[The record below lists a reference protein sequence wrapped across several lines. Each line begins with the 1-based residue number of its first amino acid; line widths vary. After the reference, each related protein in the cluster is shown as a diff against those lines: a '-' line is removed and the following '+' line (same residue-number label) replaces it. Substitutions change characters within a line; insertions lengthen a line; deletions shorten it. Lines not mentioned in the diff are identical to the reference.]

1 MPNEF
6 GAPRKMNRNITGT
19 IRKTDGAVWAGAA
32 VEFELERSSY
42 DDSAQ
47 YPMHVVRAV
56 ADENGEIA
64 LTLWINEEAL
74 RPSRYI
80 CTMPDGCQ
88 FRFTLPE
95 GVGDADLA
103 VLRES
108 AIEEDSPTQSTL
120 VAFLPAVRN
129 VAQEVVD
136 ESLVAVNAAIDAKA
150 DQTALNET
158 NATVD
163 QLIDDVEVL
172 SGRVDTK
179 AEQTALNFTNSDLAA
194 LHVEVEG
201 KAEQLA
207 LDTTNANVSD
217 LADSLFSANSSILSL
232 SNGLTAANTAIA
244 TKADQSA
251 LNTTNA
257 NVTTVT
263 NGLTAANTAIAAA
276 NTAIATKANQS
287 SLDTTNTDLNNLVLE
302 VDTKAKQISLDA
314 TDANV
319 AQLTGDLDALQ
330 IEVDDKASQ
339 ADLGITNLNVATL
352 DTELGTTNSNLAAA
366 NTAIAAA
373 NTAIATKANQ
383 SSLNTTNA
391 NVTTLTDGLAT
402 ANADIATRAR
412 QTALNTT
419 NSNVTALSAVVD
431 TKASEMALN
440 AAITN
445 LEDAITAAQT
455 TLETLID
462 QKADLA
468 HIHEASDIHGDT
480 ENAVGYFNSSGD
492 LTGSDQFVFA
502 GGMLGLGTAD
512 PEYTVDLR
520 HPNADGGNQSRV
532 TMILNSPGPIIQMN
546 ADPSSPSPATINMDG
561 GGGMVNTID
570 SDSLGILG
578 LGTEGL
584 TPAILFRTVNG
595 QLSFFGIKTGF
606 DEPNIHDFENGTFG
620 FYLQTSFIV
629 GGDPNDDTLYFVV
642 YNHFFKTIMFK

>member
-1 MPNEF
+1 M
-6 GAPRKMNRNITGT
+6 
-19 IRKTDGAVWAGAA
+19 
-32 VEFELERSSY
+32 
-42 DDSAQ
+42 
-47 YPMHVVRAV
+47 
-56 ADENGEIA
+56 
-64 LTLWINEEAL
+64 
-74 RPSRYI
+74 
-80 CTMPDGCQ
+80 
-88 FRFTLPE
+88 
-95 GVGDADLA
+95 
-103 VLRES
+103 
-108 AIEEDSPTQSTL
+108 
-120 VAFLPAVRN
+120 
-129 VAQEVVD
+129 
-136 ESLVAVNAAIDAKA
+136 
-150 DQTALNET
+150 
-158 NATVD
+158 
-163 QLIDDVEVL
+163 
-172 SGRVDTK
+172 
-179 AEQTALNFTNSDLAA
+179 
-194 LHVEVEG
+194 
-201 KAEQLA
+201 
-207 LDTTNANVSD
+207 
-217 LADSLFSANSSILSL
+217 
-232 SNGLTAANTAIA
+232 TAANTAIA
-244 TKADQSA
+244 TKANQSA

-263 NGLTAANTAIAAA
+263 NGLAAANTAIAAA
-276 NTAIATKANQS
+276 NTAIAAKANQS

-319 AQLTGDLDALQ
+319 AQLTGDLEALQ
-330 IEVDDKASQ
+330 LEVDDKASQ

-352 DTELGTTNSNLAAA
+352 DTELGTTNANL
-366 NTAIAAA
+366 AAA

-402 ANADIATRAR
+402 ANAEIAIRAR

-468 HIHEASDIHGDT
+468 HIHESSDIHGDT

-512 PEYTVDLR
+512 PEYTLDLR

-606 DEPNIHDFENGTFG
+606 DEPGIHDFENGTFG
-620 FYLQTSFIV
+620 FYLQTNLII

-642 YNHFFKTIMFK
+642 CNHFFKTIMFK

>member
-1 MPNEF
+1 
-6 GAPRKMNRNITGT
+6 MNRNITGT

-103 VLRES
+103 TLRES

-120 VAFLPAVRN
+120 VAFLPAVR
-129 VAQEVVD
+129 VEAQQVVD
-136 ESLVAVNAAIDAKA
+136 QAVVVLNAAIDAKA
-150 DQTALNET
+150 DQTALD
-158 NATVD
+158 TV
-163 QLIDDVEVL
+163 
-172 SGRVDTK
+172 SGDLAALDAEVDTK
-179 AEQTALNFTNSDLAA
+179 A
-194 LHVEVEG
+194 G
-201 KAEQLA
+201 QLA

-232 SNGLTAANTAIA
+232 SNGLTAANSAIA

-257 NVTTVT
+257 NVTTLT
-263 NGLTAANTAIAAA
+263 TGLAAA

-287 SLDTTNTDLNNLVLE
+287 SLNTTNSNLAALDAEVDSLVLE
-302 VDTKAKQISLDA
+302 LETKAKQISLDA

-319 AQLTGDLDALQ
+319 GQLTGDLDALSH
-330 IEVDDKASQ
+330 EVGNKASQ
-339 ADLGITNLNVATL
+339 ADLDNTNSSVAALDAVLDTTVTNL
-352 DTELGTTNSNLAAA
+352 
-366 NTAIAAA
+366 AAA

-419 NSNVTALSAVVD
+419 NSNVTALSGVVD
-431 TKASEMALN
+431 TKASELALN
-440 AAITN
+440 AAISN
-445 LEDAITAAQT
+445 LEDAISAAQT

-468 HIHEASDIHGDT
+468 HIHESADIHNDV

-492 LTGSDQFVFA
+492 LSGSDQFVFA
-502 GGMLGLGTAD
+502 GGMIGLGTAD

-606 DEPNIHDFENGTFG
+606 DEPQIHDFENGTFG
-620 FYLQTSFIV
+620 FFVQSNLII
-629 GGDPNDDTLYFVV
+629 GGDPNDDVLYLVV
-642 YNHFFKTIMFK
+642 YNHYFKTLIFK